1 MKITTAAP
9 GKLFIAGEYAVVSAG
24 QPAIIAAV
32 SNYLHVT
39 LTTSTAAC
47 GSIHSSQNPQLLLRW
62 TRKNHCLTVVDRMN
76 PYELVTT
83 AIQISEQYATELGY
97 WNPALFDLAITSEL
111 DDAASNTKFGLGS
124 SGAVVVA
131 TIQAILKF
139 HGVPFHSLELYK
151 LAALT
156 HLYRGS
162 NGSLGD
168 VAASAFGGMVY
179 YQRTNP
185 AWLEEQR
192 AQHSVSELVQ
202 MPWPQLVIESLTLP
216 QPLQLLVGWTKS
228 KADTTDLVNS
238 MLQERTQIEKEQFH
252 QQFLQENQSIVQSLK
267 RACITQQ
274 PHTFAAGI
282 RQNRQLL
289 QNFATTM
296 GLTIETPA
304 LTTLCT
310 LAENHHASAKTSG
323 AGGGDCGICFTQSK
337 EQKLAILEDWTAA
350 NIQPLPLTIANI
362 QDYT

>member
-1 MKITTAAP
+1 MKITSVAP

-32 SNYLHVT
+32 SQYLQVT
-39 LTTSTAAC
+39 LTTSTASC

-62 TRKNHCLTVVDRMN
+62 TRKKNLLTILDRMD
-76 PYELVTT
+76 PYKLVTT

-97 WNPALFDLAITSEL
+97 WNPALFDLAITSKL
-111 DDAASNTKFGLGS
+111 DDSASNTKFGLGS

-139 HGVPFHSLELYK
+139 HGVPFQAMDLYK
-151 LAALT
+151 LATLT
-156 HLYRGS
+156 HLHIGS

-168 VAASAFGGMVY
+168 VAASSFGGMVY

-185 AWLEEQR
+185 VWLEEQR
-192 AQHSVSELVQ
+192 AQLSISGLVQ
-202 MPWPQLVIESLTLP
+202 MSWPQLAIESLTLP

-228 KADTTDLVNS
+228 KADTTDFVNS
-238 MLQERTQIEKEQFH
+238 MFQERSKAEKEHFH
-252 QQFLQENQSIVQSLK
+252 QQFLQENQTIVQSLK
-267 RACITQQ
+267 QACVLQQ
-274 PHTFAAGI
+274 VQAFHEGI
-282 RQNRQLL
+282 RYNRQLL
-289 QNFATTM
+289 QKFANTM

-310 LAENHHASAKTSG
+310 LAENQNASAKTSG
-323 AGGGDCGICFTQSK
+323 AGGGDCGICFAET
-337 EQKLAILEDWTAA
+337 EQQAASISQAWEAA
-350 NIQPLPLTIANI
+350 NIQPLPLTIATI